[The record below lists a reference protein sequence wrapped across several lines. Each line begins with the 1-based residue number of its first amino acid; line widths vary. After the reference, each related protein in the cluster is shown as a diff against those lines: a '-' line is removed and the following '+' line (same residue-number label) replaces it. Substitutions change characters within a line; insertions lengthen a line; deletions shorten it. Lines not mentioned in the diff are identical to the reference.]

1 MTAASNSRIQSSTLE
16 DDIDAFLALE
26 TISTYAPN
34 NPEHS
39 LPSITAV
46 YQELRADQAS
56 VIRAQIAHDTA
67 RDNLIATEREFH
79 QLMLGVKSQVRGQY
93 GPNSNEVAALGLK
106 KTSERRTPTRSSKST
121 PGTSGTLG
129 APETP
134 TT

>member
-1 MTAASNSRIQSSTLE
+1 MTATSNARIQSTTLE

-39 LPSITAV
+39 LTSITAV
-46 YQELRADQAS
+46 YQKLRTDQAA

-67 RDNLIATEREFH
+67 RDTLIATEQDFH
-79 QLMLGVKSQVRGQY
+79 QLMLGVKSQVRGQF

-106 KTSERRTPTRSSKST
+106 KTSERRTPTRSNKGT
-121 PGTSGTLG
+121 PTS
-129 APETP
+129 PSTP
-134 TT
+134 TTPSTPTN